1 MANALNYQIVS
12 NTTTCKSLL
21 LHICNCNFNNILFT
35 KLPWPGDSEET
46 FRPSNQAAI
55 LNSIIYS
62 ISIVVDKLQRLNQWF
77 PTAGPRAGASP
88 LKFFAGLL
96 SIYHCNVFVNYK
108 THFMFG
114 QFSVDKTCVTPL
126 ACDHSSKISAHITVI
141 QRKKKKLIK
150 LRCVS
155 TLQSRY
161 IKHSVSQ
168 FWKQLLLRIKSYA
181 CQSK

>member
-77 PTAGPRAGASP
+77 PTAGPPVRLNSLP
-88 LKFFAGLL
+88 VFFPYIIAMFLL
-96 SIYHCNVFVNYK
+96 I
-108 THFMFG
+108 
-114 QFSVDKTCVTPL
+114 
-126 ACDHSSKISAHITVI
+126 I
-141 QRKKKKLIK
+141 KLILCLASFQSIK
-150 LRCVS
+150 LA
-155 TLQSRY
+155 
-161 IKHSVSQ
+161 
-168 FWKQLLLRIKSYA
+168 LLRLLVIIHRRY
-181 CQSK
+181 QHI